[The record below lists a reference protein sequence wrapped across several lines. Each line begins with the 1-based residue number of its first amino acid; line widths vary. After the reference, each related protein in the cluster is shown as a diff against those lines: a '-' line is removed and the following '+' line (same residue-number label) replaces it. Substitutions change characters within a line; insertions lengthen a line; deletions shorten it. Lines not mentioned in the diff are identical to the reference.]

1 VSSAAQASIPFESF
15 AAGSENWV
23 AGDRRLARRI
33 CQALL
38 LLPLFSL
45 ILLPEYVQGLGDP
58 ETKSALYTVTVGP
71 LRMIDVVLLVLIAVH
86 GLAWAS
92 SRRSR
97 MSVPKELALP
107 GLGFVAAIAFA
118 MIYGWLHGGNNLFF
132 DWRGLALGVGL
143 YGVFAMWVQSPQE
156 ADWAV
161 RLFAGYLALRMI
173 WIFAG
178 FARGGGD
185 EIVGMRIPVFDGPTL
200 SAIVF
205 TALLALCLS
214 DASASRGRAL
224 TWNIL
229 SAAAYVLVLLCFR
242 RTFWTQLGI
251 ATLLL
256 LMLQKKRRGRKLIL
270 ATLAVV
276 IATAALGPA
285 FYERMQSMDFT
296 QDESAFSQGNPDH
309 VGEVL
314 DAWEQAL
321 QRPLMGIGLGRSFQ
335 TARIQGWKEESVMV
349 HNAPLHVW
357 LKYGLLGL
365 GCYLWFH
372 AALLRWL
379 WSRCHR
385 SRSRAKARFIPR
397 FIAKAEEAAERVREA
412 DPRQLKS
419 ASDDKKKALGRWPD
433 RLYPRS
439 HIPATCEG
447 VPSDPNTTTAFT
459 AAAFCYLT
467 AQFVVSLGFTPW
479 PYSSLQSTTL
489 IAFVLAVAMRGAG
502 TWNTP
507 RYR

>member
-1 VSSAAQASIPFESF
+1 VSSAAQADVQFESS
-15 AAGSENWV
+15 AAGLETAG
-23 AGDRRLARRI
+23 AGDRLLARRI
-33 CQALL
+33 CQALI

-58 ETKSALYTVTVGP
+58 GTKSALYTMTMGP
-71 LRMIDVVLLVLIAVH
+71 LRMVDVVLLGLIAVH
-86 GLAWAS
+86 GVAWAS
-92 SRRSR
+92 SRHLRVST
-97 MSVPKELALP
+97 PKELILP
-107 GLGFVAAIAFA
+107 GLGFVAAIAVA
-118 MIYGWLHGGNNLFF
+118 MIYGELQGGTNLFF
-132 DWRGLALGVGL
+132 DWRALALGVGL
-143 YGVFAMWVQSPQE
+143 YGVFTMWVQSSRE

-161 RLFAGYLALRMI
+161 RLLAGYMAIRLA
-173 WIFAG
+173 WIYLD

-185 EIVGMRIPVFDGPTL
+185 VIVGMRVPVFDGPTL
-200 SAIVF
+200 SAVVF
-205 TALLALCLS
+205 AAVLALCLS
-214 DASASRGRAL
+214 DASASRGGAL
-224 TWNIL
+224 TWSIL

-242 RTFWTQLGI
+242 RTLWTQLGV

-256 LMLQKKRRGRKLIL
+256 LMLQKKRRARKLVL

-276 IATAALGPA
+276 IVATALGPA

-296 QDESAFSQGNPDH
+296 QDESEFSQGNPDH

-321 QRPLMGIGLGRSFQ
+321 QHPVMGIGLGRSFQ

-365 GCYLWFH
+365 VCYVWFH
-372 AALLRWL
+372 AAVFHTL
-379 WSRCHR
+379 WSRMKSDR
-385 SRSRAKARFIPR
+385 PNAKARL
-397 FIAKAEEAAERVREA
+397 IARLISTGEDMPYHRLVDTGEDVPFQQSTRAFVCAALVFLA
-412 DPRQLKS
+412 
-419 ASDDKKKALGRWPD
+419 
-433 RLYPRS
+433 
-439 HIPATCEG
+439 
-447 VPSDPNTTTAFT
+447 
-459 AAAFCYLT
+459 

-502 TWNTP
+502 TCKTP